1 MFLVKRLP
9 APAVALVMALVLG
22 LCGLARAQNV
32 TPVSEADLTKLIE
45 LQVGDDAVI
54 ARVARSG
61 VAFPVDVAALQR
73 LRNAGASEPLL
84 AAVQKAGQPVN
95 ATTYEG
101 ILKLVQQGTN
111 ENEILKRLQGSPTTF
126 TLDKTQTAELV
137 KAGASPRLLEAL
149 KQIRN
154 HVSSGSDIGDF
165 VVVLDC
171 SGSMK
176 ERTPEGISKMDAAK
190 QVVTRFLREI
200 PEGKRL
206 ALIVY
211 GTRPTNIKAISCQ
224 DVQVVQHLAP
234 LDAAAKERLALLI
247 SRLKPAGAT
256 PLALV
261 MQTAGHELSGSQGF
275 SQMVVVTDGME
286 TCNGNPGQ
294 VADELTRTLS
304 LPHGI
309 DVVGFGVAPQEKQ
322 ALQDIV
328 AKGKGHFYDARTAPE
343 LSSAL
348 TRAVREAQQQ
358 ASAAH
363 FPGSGLEGLPFASQI
378 GWDLG
383 PLKNYFDIVRASHD
397 AEKNRVV
404 LLAESRRDF
413 DDVRWNYHPDARFYD
428 AEDARAFSSS
438 VGYDPNA
445 GVLKGERLRIS
456 FDLPDAET
464 LAKTRRVLFLSAGDK
479 FPPRGIAT
487 VEPDRLN
494 NLAGHAAWDFSALR
508 KYFAL
513 LGVRHDAEKN
523 RVVLL
528 AESRR
533 DFDDVRWNYHP
544 DARFYDAEDARVFSS
559 SVGYDPNAGVLKG
572 ERLRISF
579 DLPDAETL
587 AKTRRVAF
595 DK

>member
-1 MFLVKRLP
+1 M
-9 APAVALVMALVLG
+9 
-22 LCGLARAQNV
+22 
-32 TPVSEADLTKLIE
+32 
-45 LQVGDDAVI
+45 I
-54 ARVARSG
+54 ARVSWSG

-111 ENEILKRLQGSPTTF
+111 EDEILKRLQGSPTTF
-126 TLDKTQTAELV
+126 TLGKTQTAELV
-137 KAGASPRLLEAL
+137 NAGASPRLLEAL

-190 QVVTRFLREI
+190 QAVTRFLREI

-256 PLALV
+256 PLALA
-261 MQTAGHELSGSQGF
+261 MQTAGHELSGS

-286 TCNGNPGQ
+286 TCDGNPGQ

-309 DVVGFGVAPQEKQ
+309 DVVGFGVAPREKQ
-322 ALQDIV
+322 ALQNIV

-343 LSSAL
+343 LSLAL

-358 ASAAH
+358 ARTEPL
-363 FPGSGLEGLPFASQI
+363 PGPQFEKLPIPGQATCDLAPMLRYFA
-378 GWDLG
+378 
-383 PLKNYFDIVRASHD
+383 IVETQYD
-397 AEKNRVV
+397 AEHSQLTWV
-404 LLAESRRDF
+404 AEARRGF
-413 DDVRWNYHPDARFYD
+413 EGYINSVFNPDVRFYD
-428 AEDARAFSSS
+428 AADARVYSNTLGFEPEGS
-438 VGYDPNA
+438 
-445 GVLKGERLRIS
+445 VLKGETHPH
-456 FDLPDAET
+456 LPEA
-464 LAKTRRVLFLSAGDK
+464 ARR
-479 FPPRGIAT
+479 
-487 VEPDRLN
+487 
-494 NLAGHAAWDFSALR
+494 GHP
-508 KYFAL
+508 
-513 LGVRHDAEKN
+513 HDGP
-523 RVVLL
+523 
-528 AESRR
+528 S
-533 DFDDVRWNYHP
+533 
-544 DARFYDAEDARVFSS
+544 
-559 SVGYDPNAGVLKG
+559 GC
-572 ERLRISF
+572 
-579 DLPDAETL
+579 
-587 AKTRRVAF
+587 
-595 DK
+595 

>member
-9 APAVALVMALVLG
+9 APVVALVMALVLG

-111 ENEILKRLQGSPTTF
+111 EDEILKRLQGSPTTF
-126 TLDKTQTAELV
+126 TFDKTQTAELV

-154 HVSSGSDIGDF
+154 PVSSGSDISDF

-176 ERTPEGISKMDAAK
+176 ELTPERATKMDAAK
-190 QVVTRFLREI
+190 RVVTRFISET

-256 PLALV
+256 PLALA
-261 MQTAGHELSGSQGF
+261 MQTAGRELSSSQGF
-275 SQMVVVTDGME
+275 SQLVVVTDGME
-286 TCNGNPGQ
+286 TCDGNPGQ

-309 DVVGFGVAPQEKQ
+309 DVVGFGVAPREKQ
-322 ALQDIV
+322 ALQNIV

-358 ASAAH
+358 ARTEPL
-363 FPGSGLEGLPFASQI
+363 PGPRFEKLPIPGQATCDLMPMLRYFA
-378 GWDLG
+378 
-383 PLKNYFDIVRASHD
+383 IVETQYD
-397 AEKNRVV
+397 AEHSQLIWV
-404 LLAESRRDF
+404 AEARRGF
-413 DDVRWNYHPDARFYD
+413 EGYINSVFNPDVRFYD
-428 AEDARAFSSS
+428 DADARVYSNKLGFEPE
-438 VGYDPNA
+438 GT
-445 GVLKGERLRIS
+445 VLKGGRIRIYLK
-456 FDLPDAET
+456 LPDEDT
-464 LAKTRRVLFLSAGDK
+464 LAKTKRVLF
-479 FPPRGIAT
+479 
-487 VEPDRLN
+487 EQ
-494 NLAGHAAWDFSALR
+494 
-508 KYFAL
+508 
-513 LGVRHDAEKN
+513 
-523 RVVLL
+523 
-528 AESRR
+528 
-533 DFDDVRWNYHP
+533 
-544 DARFYDAEDARVFSS
+544 
-559 SVGYDPNAGVLKG
+559 
-572 ERLRISF
+572 
-579 DLPDAETL
+579 
-587 AKTRRVAF
+587 
-595 DK
+595 